1 MYLSRKKAKSCSC
14 FPHKLNIRKG
24 NSKEENEILRGYPDL
39 DGFMAHTWVA
49 EVKSAWRIANPN
61 SLPILLPD
69 TYISNQGNGKHDKDT
84 R

>member
-1 MYLSRKKAKSCSC
+1 MLFA
-14 FPHKLNIRKG
+14 G
-24 NSKEENEILRGYPDL
+24 NSKEENEILRDSPDL

-49 EVKSAWRIANPN
+49 EVKNVWRITNLN

-69 TYISNQGNGKHDKDT
+69 TYNSNQGNGKHDKDT